1 MYSVHCVQYHQT
13 RDSYLVTMQVL
24 SNYKASYDTVNIKL
38 TVQGS
43 YTIQIS
49 IIKLRLFLDT
59 LLLIFKMW
67 CTQDTQYPD
76 LLGETKN
83 KPSTLF
89 EDAPK
94 YTHFSKNYNFLG
106 YDLLKSYF

>member
-1 MYSVHCVQYHQT
+1 MLVNMSGSKQLKANSGTLQYCTMYTVHCVQYHQT

-49 IIKLRLFLDT
+49 IIKLRLFLDI
-59 LLLIFKMW
+59 L
-67 CTQDTQYPD
+67 
-76 LLGETKN
+76 
-83 KPSTLF
+83 
-89 EDAPK
+89 
-94 YTHFSKNYNFLG
+94 
-106 YDLLKSYF
+106 